1 MNDATK
7 SRQDEIVALLKRLFQ
22 ELAPQLQGYK
32 VLLFGSRA
40 AGKAGPRSDFDLG
53 VLGTIPMPLNVFYQ
67 IEDKLEALPTL
78 HKIDWVDLNRV
89 ADEFRQRALQHA
101 VVLYE

>member
-1 MNDATK
+1 MNDETN
-7 SRQDEIVALLKRLFQ
+7 SRQAEIVALLKRLFR

-53 VLGTIPMPLNVFYQ
+53 VLGTIPMPLTVFYQ

-78 HKIDWVDLNRV
+78 YKIDWVDLNRV

-101 VVLYE
+101 EVLYE